1 MKESGMGKQF
11 TKRALGGAILAT
23 VLPPSALAQAPA
35 VQQGAA
41 APVVLAAGSPAGPAP
56 GRVDAGQ
63 RSDGRLYLAVRKY
76 GFH

>member
-23 VLPPSALAQAPA
+23 VLPASA
-35 VQQGAA
+35 GADL
-41 APVVLAAGSPAGPAP
+41 VSFVLGAP
-56 GRVDAGQ
+56 GQDI
-63 RSDGRLYLAVRKY
+63 LRKY